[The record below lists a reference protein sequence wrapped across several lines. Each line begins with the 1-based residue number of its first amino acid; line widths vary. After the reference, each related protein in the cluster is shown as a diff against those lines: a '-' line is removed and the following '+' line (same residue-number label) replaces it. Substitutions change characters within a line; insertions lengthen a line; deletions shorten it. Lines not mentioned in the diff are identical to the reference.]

1 MLIILIGLIDII
13 GTIFSV
19 LFVENGYVTLGVMI
33 SVNCFFFIIT
43 FGIITSGIDELKYKM
58 MTLERKLDYI
68 IEREY
73 ERNIER

>member
-43 FGIITSGIDELKYKM
+43 IGIITSGIDELKYKM

-73 ERNIER
+73 ERNMER

>member
-13 GTIFSV
+13 GTIVSV
-19 LFVENGYVTLGVMI
+19 LFIENGYVTLGIMI

-43 FGIITSGIDELKYKM
+43 IGIITSGIDELKYKM

-73 ERNIER
+73 ERNMER

>member
-19 LFVENGYVTLGVMI
+19 LFVENGYVTLGIMTSI
-33 SVNCFFFIIT
+33 NCFFFIIT
-43 FGIITSGIDELKYKM
+43 IGIITSGIDELQYKM

-73 ERNIER
+73 ESSIER

>member
-13 GTIFSV
+13 GTIVSV
-19 LFVENGYVTLGVMI
+19 IFIENGYVTLGVMI

-43 FGIITSGIDELKYKM
+43 IGIITSGIDELKYKM